1 MGTKVNIDDRGR
13 ITLPKSIRDKYGL
26 DEGDELIIEELE
38 SELNIKIKK
47 KEFKKVKANIDWK
60 NVGFFKTGETTFEE

>member
-1 MGTKVNIDDRGR
+1 MGIRVNIDDRGR

-26 DEGDELIIEELE
+26 DEGDELVIEELE

-47 KEFKKVKANIDWK
+47 KKFNQIKANIDWK
-60 NVGFFKTGETTFEE
+60 NIVFFKTGEISFES

>member
-26 DEGDELIIEELE
+26 DESSELIIEELE

-47 KEFKKVKANIDWK
+47 KEFKRIKANIDWK
-60 NVGFFKTGETTFEE
+60 NVGFFKTGEITFEE

>member
-1 MGTKVNIDDRGR
+1 MGTKVNIDERGR

-26 DEGDELIIEELE
+26 DEGSELIIEELE

-47 KEFKKVKANIDWK
+47 KEFKRIKANIDWK
-60 NVGFFKTGETTFEE
+60 NVGFFKTGEITFEE

>member
-13 ITLPKSIRDKYGL
+13 ITLPKSIRYKYGL
-26 DEGDELIIEELE
+26 DEGYELIIEELE

-47 KEFKKVKANIDWK
+47 KEFKRIKAKIDWK
-60 NVGFFKTGETTFEE
+60 NVGFF